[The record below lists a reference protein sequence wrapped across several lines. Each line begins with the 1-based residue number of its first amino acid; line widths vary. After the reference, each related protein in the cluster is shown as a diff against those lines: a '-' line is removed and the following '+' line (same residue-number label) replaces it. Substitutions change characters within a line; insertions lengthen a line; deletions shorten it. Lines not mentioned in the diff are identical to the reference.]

1 MQLAAHASGQV
12 GANEVESYLVVNNQ
26 RFPQF
31 NVTGTKQHLHRLIQA
46 TGTWNSTAHAVCIG
60 SAAYGDG
67 AAVSTMFQ
75 AAFDVESV
83 PHASG
88 SGIPVQGGGQ
98 VQIFLKNVGD
108 ATRAYVTCH
117 HDCVLEIKSQGAI
130 AYS

>member
-1 MQLAAHASGQV
+1 
-12 GANEVESYLVVNNQ
+12 VNNQ
-26 RFPQF
+26 RWPQF
-31 NVTGTKQHLHRLIQA
+31 NITGTKEHLHRLTQA
-46 TGTWNSTAHAVCIG
+46 AGIWNSTAHSLSIG

-67 AAVSTMFQ
+67 AAASTMFQ
-75 AAFDVESV
+75 FAYDLEAV
-83 PHASG
+83 PHAQKTG
-88 SGIPVQGGGQ
+88 TPVQGGGQ